1 MHTSI
6 WLVNFVV
13 LVSFQTVAY
22 SILWDMQFLFRNL
35 ALIGA
40 LLLVLAESRVEGRS
54 LFPGVPSL
62 GENKPKE
69 YLQLTGRILLVFM
82 FVTLLRFEW
91 SPLQI
96 LQVRKD
102 KHFKIRL
109 KFWLESAVFSF
120 NSYDL
125 NNGRPKSEWIWN
137 WAFQYLLFI
146 WLLWASYSSWR
157 HQISRA

>member
-1 MHTSI
+1 M
-6 WLVNFVV
+6 V

-102 KHFKIRL
+102 QHFKRIL
-109 KFWLESAVFSF
+109 NIYCTNVSS
-120 NSYDL
+120 DL
-125 NNGRPKSEWIWN
+125 RSIVVKIITSNIALNRCVCM
-137 WAFQYLLFI
+137 
-146 WLLWASYSSWR
+146 
-157 HQISRA
+157 

>member
-1 MHTSI
+1 M
-6 WLVNFVV
+6 V

-102 KHFKIRL
+102 QHFKIRT
-109 KFWLESAVFSF
+109 
-120 NSYDL
+120 
-125 NNGRPKSEWIWN
+125 
-137 WAFQYLLFI
+137 
-146 WLLWASYSSWR
+146 
-157 HQISRA
+157 

>member
-1 MHTSI
+1 M
-6 WLVNFVV
+6 V

-102 KHFKIRL
+102 KHFKIRT
-109 KFWLESAVFSF
+109 
-120 NSYDL
+120 
-125 NNGRPKSEWIWN
+125 
-137 WAFQYLLFI
+137 
-146 WLLWASYSSWR
+146 
-157 HQISRA
+157 